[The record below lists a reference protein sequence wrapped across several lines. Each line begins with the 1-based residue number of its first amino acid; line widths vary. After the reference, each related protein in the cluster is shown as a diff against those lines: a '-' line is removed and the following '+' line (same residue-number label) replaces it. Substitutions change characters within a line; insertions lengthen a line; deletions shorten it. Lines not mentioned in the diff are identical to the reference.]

1 MYTRCTACE
10 SVFQLRAADLAEA
23 GGVVRCGNCGK
34 TYNALVNLFH
44 EHPDSGEMP
53 LSGGGMP
60 PLLDQ
65 RSTVQ
70 PELPGVRLE
79 PQQPHQPPPVLHFD
93 EANDPRSSG
102 RVWPALVGLLA
113 VGLVAQMVY
122 YARHPDFSLERSA
135 DPGGQLL
142 ASPDSIQ
149 ILSRDLH
156 RHPSLDDAIIISL
169 TLANTGDRAVT
180 WPLLE
185 LRLFDPSQQVLGVRR
200 LAPGDY
206 LERPDRLEQGMAPG
220 LIVPVIVEVVVGAT
234 EPSGFDF
241 RFY

>member
-1 MYTRCTACE
+1 MYTRCIACQ

-34 TYNALVNLFH
+34 TYNALANLFH

-79 PQQPHQPPPVLHFD
+79 PQQQHQPPPVLHFD
-93 EANDPRSSG
+93 EADDQRPSG
-102 RVWPALVGLLA
+102 WVWPSMLA
-113 VGLVAQMVY
+113 VLALGLVLQLLF

-135 DPGGQLL
+135 ELGNQPL
-142 ASPDSIQ
+142 ANPDSIQ

-169 TLANTGDRAVT
+169 TLANAGDRAVT
-180 WPLLE
+180 WPVLE

-200 LAPGDY
+200 LEPVDY